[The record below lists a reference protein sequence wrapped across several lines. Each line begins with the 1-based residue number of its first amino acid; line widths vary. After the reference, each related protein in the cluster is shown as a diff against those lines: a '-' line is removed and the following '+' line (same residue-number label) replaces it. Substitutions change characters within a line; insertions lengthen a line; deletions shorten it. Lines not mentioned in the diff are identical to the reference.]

1 MRDKLSFVCCREDVK
16 PSNILIDARTGEIK
30 LCDFGISGNL
40 VNSNAF
46 SRTNT
51 GCAGYM
57 APERI
62 EPLDPLNPSYDIRA
76 DVWSLGVTLVELATG
91 EYPYRHCRNEFEVMS
106 TIMRHEAPQLSA
118 DDERFSAEFKLFV
131 NRCLTKNVL
140 DRPKYSALID
150 DPFVVAYK
158 DRSVDVKGWYALS
171 VAASSSSSSA
181 SLMSS
186 SSSLIENNNI
196 NNNSGTSLSNE
207 AALTVTTTSGDEDGR
222 STRSLTPTIQT
233 SQTTPSQTINTAH
246 S

>member
-1 MRDKLSFVCCREDVK
+1 MFVPLLSDVK

-76 DVWSLGVTLVELATG
+76 DVWSLGITLVELATG

-118 DDERFSAEFKLFV
+118 DDERFSVEFKLFV

-158 DRSVDVKGWYALS
+158 DRGVDVKGWYARS
-171 VAASSSSSSA
+171 VAASSSSA

-186 SSSLIENNNI
+186 SSSLIENNN
-196 NNNSGTSLSNE
+196 SGTCLSNVD
-207 AALTVTTTSGDEDGR
+207 ASSLTVTTTSGDEDGR